1 MDRPYTIC
9 HILSALDGRITGP
22 FMHTEGARD
31 AGASYARIRSDCQ
44 ADAWVYGS
52 TTTKEFVPAA
62 APYTRSLSTDFQS
75 DFAAE
80 TDARLYYVSIDP
92 LGEIGWSSPTFVRPG
107 CPDAHVIEVLIED
120 TPAAYRGYLHERG
133 ISYITCGRH
142 ALDCQLLAQKLY
154 ALFGVRT
161 MLVCGGGTLNWTF
174 LEQNALDELSLLL
187 APAADGLPASPA
199 VFQRSAFSQC
209 DQAFSFRLKEVR
221 QLDQDVIHLIYTID
235 PKKG

>member
-1 MDRPYTIC
+1 
-9 HILSALDGRITGP
+9 
-22 FMHTEGARD
+22 
-31 AGASYARIRSDCQ
+31 
-44 ADAWVYGS
+44 
-52 TTTKEFVPAA
+52 
-62 APYTRSLSTDFQS
+62 
-75 DFAAE
+75 
-80 TDARLYYVSIDP
+80 
-92 LGEIGWSSPTFVRPG
+92 
-107 CPDAHVIEVLIED
+107 
-120 TPAAYRGYLHERG
+120 

>member
-1 MDRPYTIC
+1 MPVRPTQ
-9 HILSALDGRITGP
+9 G
-22 FMHTEGARD
+22 
-31 AGASYARIRSDCQ
+31 YARTARLTHGCMEAPRQKNSFLPLLLIL
-44 ADAWVYGS
+44 
-52 TTTKEFVPAA
+52 AA
-62 APYTRSLSTDFQS
+62 SQLIFNLILRQRPTPGYT
-75 DFAAE
+75 
-80 TDARLYYVSIDP
+80 LYYVSIDP

-161 MLVCGGGTLNWTF
+161 MLICGGGTLNWTF

>member
-1 MDRPYTIC
+1 MMTSV
-9 HILSALDGRITGP
+9 H
-22 FMHTEGARD
+22 
-31 AGASYARIRSDCQ
+31 
-44 ADAWVYGS
+44 
-52 TTTKEFVPAA
+52 
-62 APYTRSLSTDFQS
+62 
-75 DFAAE
+75 
-80 TDARLYYVSIDP
+80 
-92 LGEIGWSSPTFVRPG
+92 SSPTFVRPG